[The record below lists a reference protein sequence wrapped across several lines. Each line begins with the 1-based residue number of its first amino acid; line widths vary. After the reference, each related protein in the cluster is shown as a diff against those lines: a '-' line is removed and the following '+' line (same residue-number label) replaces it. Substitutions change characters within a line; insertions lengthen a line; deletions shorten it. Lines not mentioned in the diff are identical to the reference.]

1 MPVET
6 AIEQTE
12 VPSIN
17 INERSLALE
26 GGQVERK
33 AFDVGGLEAKM
44 LRCSVSTQLD
54 WPRSVRVIGVVG
66 AMYHYQPV
74 SVAVV
79 IIRGVSGTR
88 QCRSHGGA
96 SLGR

>member
-17 INERSLALE
+17 INERSLAFE

-33 AFDVGGLEAKM
+33 ALDVGDL
-44 LRCSVSTQLD
+44 
-54 WPRSVRVIGVVG
+54 
-66 AMYHYQPV
+66 
-74 SVAVV
+74 
-79 IIRGVSGTR
+79 
-88 QCRSHGGA
+88 
-96 SLGR
+96 

>member
-33 AFDVGGLEAKM
+33 AFDVGDLEAKM

-54 WPRSVRVIGVVG
+54 WPRSVRVSGIVG
-66 AMYHYQPV
+66 TVYHHQPV
-74 SVAVV
+74 TVAVV
-79 IIRGVSGTR
+79 IIHGVSGTR